1 MTRHARLV
9 AIGIALSLSAT
20 AALAQE
26 AGTPAAGTLAT
37 GAPAA
42 VPMKTIGQTS
52 ATGIV
57 PSLAVINAS
66 SAKLEGTTLTLT
78 GVAPSTIVFAD
89 RPVRAAGH
97 VATEQ
102 FVMQWDPDKQSFAAD
117 PPNATISVLGG
128 DGSKVGDAVVTLKAA
143 KLDGGD
149 LIFDVAVLGGNLGGA
164 SGPAA
169 LFIDPFAAHFGG
181 FHAGGFGGGDFRGGD
196 VRGGDFSGFHGG
208 EVGGFHGTAVGW
220 HGNYWHAPV
229 YHGGWY
235 GVGAGA
241 AGAAVG
247 LAAGTAIGAA
257 AAAPYYYGAY
267 PQCGY
272 YPYPP
277 CY

>member
-1 MTRHARLV
+1 MKLHAT
-9 AIGIALSLSAT
+9 ALS
-20 AALAQE
+20 
-26 AGTPAAGTLAT
+26 G
-37 GAPAA
+37 GA
-42 VPMKTIGQTS
+42 KH
-52 ATGIV
+52 
-57 PSLAVINAS
+57 L
-66 SAKLEGTTLTLT
+66 
-78 GVAPSTIVFAD
+78 
-89 RPVRAAGH
+89 
-97 VATEQ
+97 
-102 FVMQWDPDKQSFAAD
+102 
-117 PPNATISVLGG
+117 G

-143 KLDGGD
+143 KLDGSD
-149 LIFDVAVLGGNLGGA
+149 LTFDVTVLEGNLGGA

-181 FHAGGFGGGDFRGGD
+181 FGGGDFRGGD
-196 VRGGDFSGFHGG
+196 FGGFHGDA
-208 EVGGFHGTAVGW
+208 VDGFHGTAVGW
-220 HGNYWHAPV
+220 HGAYWHAPI

-267 PQCGY
+267 AHCGY